1 MKISNKLF
9 NEQQLRQFSKNME
22 KIQTVQDKISSGKNI
37 IFSSDDPVG
46 AVQLSGMKDVL
57 GKVDR
62 YIENS
67 NIALDRLN
75 LMDATMEAVN
85 NVFIRAKELS
95 VQAAN
100 DIYGVMDREAI
111 ALEFDE
117 MRKELMTLANTQ
129 DSSGTFLFAGYK
141 TKTSPF
147 VENSNGDIE
156 YNGDRGILNLQIS
169 ESRMIE
175 TTIDG
180 GTVFQDIITANGVST
195 DLFAAIDNIST
206 SIRTASSGVEA
217 AKAEGMAK
225 INLTNENPGT
235 YSFTITSNGNTT
247 DSKTSNFSLDITGN
261 DLTDVASAINAAD
274 LDITATLEDSNTTLK
289 LVSDFGYDIELSN
302 VEIEGINKAQDIPT
316 SFFNFQPIDAANN
329 NIGNSQT
336 VFDNDQTISSRL
348 DEIVTI
354 QSHVSNQRAKI
365 GARMNSAER
374 LRDVL
379 EERKILIGKDV
390 SDLEDADLA
399 ELVTSL
405 QSQLTSQEASQ
416 KAFINITKLNLFDY
430 IS

>member
-1 MKISNKLF
+1 MKIGNQLF

-22 KIQTVQDKISSGKNI
+22 NIQKVQDKISSGKNI

-62 YIENS
+62 FIENS
-67 NIALDRLN
+67 NIALDRLH
-75 LMDATMEAVN
+75 LMDSTMEAIN
-85 NVFIRAKELS
+85 NVFIRAKELA

-111 ALEFDE
+111 AMEFDE
-117 MRKELMTLANTQ
+117 MKKELMTLANTQ
-129 DSSGTFLFAGYK
+129 DSSGTFLFAGFK
-141 TKTSPF
+141 TKTNPF
-147 VENSNGDIE
+147 VENADGRVE
-156 YNGDRGILNLQIS
+156 YKGDRGILNLQIT

-180 GTVFQDIITANGVST
+180 GTVFQDIITTEGVST

-206 SIRTASSGVEA
+206 SIRTASGGVEA
-217 AKAEGMAK
+217 AKAEGITK
-225 INLTNENPGT
+225 INLTNEDPGT
-235 YSFTITSNGNTT
+235 YAFTITSG
-247 DSKTSNFSLDITGN
+247 SKTADFSLDITGT
-261 DLTDVASAINAAD
+261 DLSDVATAINAAD

-302 VEIEGINKAQDIPT
+302 VEIEGIDKAQASPT
-316 SFFNFQPIDAANN
+316 SFFTFQPVDAADNVL
-329 NIGNSQT
+329 GNAQT
-336 VFDNDQTISSRL
+336 VFDTDQTIASRL

-354 QSHVSNQRAKI
+354 QSHVSNQRAKV
-365 GARMNSAER
+365 GARMNSSER
-374 LRDVL
+374 LRDML
-379 EERKILIGKDV
+379 EERKILISKDI

-399 ELVTSL
+399 ELVTDL
-405 QSQLTSQEASQ
+405 QSKLTSQEASQ

>member
-1 MKISNKLF
+1 MKISNRLF
-9 NEQQLRQFSKNME
+9 NDQQLRQFSKNME
-22 KIQTVQDKISSGKNI
+22 NIQKVQDKISSGKNI
-37 IFSSDDPVG
+37 TISSDDPVG

-57 GKVDR
+57 SKVDR

-67 NIALDRLN
+67 NVAIDRLS
-75 LMDATMEAVN
+75 LMDSTMEAVN

-117 MRKELMTLANTQ
+117 MRKELLTLANTQ

-147 VENSNGDIE
+147 VENGDGKVE
-156 YNGDRGILNLQIS
+156 YKGDRGILNLQIS
-169 ESRMIE
+169 ESRMVE

-217 AKAEGMAK
+217 AKAEGIAK
-225 INLTNENPGT
+225 INLTNQNPGT

-247 DSKTSNFSLDITGN
+247 NSKTSNFSLDITGT
-261 DLTDVASAINAAD
+261 DLTDVASAINAAN

-289 LVSDFGYDIELSN
+289 LVSDYGYDIDLSN
-302 VEIEGINKAQDIPT
+302 VEIEGITKAQDAPT
-316 SFFNFQPIDAANN
+316 SFFTFQPVDAAGNKL
-329 NIGNSQT
+329 GNSQK
-336 VFDNDQTISSRL
+336 VFDTDQTIASRL

-354 QSHVSNQRAKI
+354 QSHVSNQRAKV